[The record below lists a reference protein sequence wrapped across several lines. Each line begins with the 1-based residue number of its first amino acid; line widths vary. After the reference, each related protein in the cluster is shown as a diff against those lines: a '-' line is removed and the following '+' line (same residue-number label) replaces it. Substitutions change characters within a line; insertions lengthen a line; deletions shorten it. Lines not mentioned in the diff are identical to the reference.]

1 MSNGCAQEDMELA
14 RGIARNDPASVTAFF
29 NAYHNGVYQYML
41 CLTNNVEDAEDLTQD
56 SILKAKNHIRSYR
69 GESGLKTWV
78 HRVAFHTF
86 THWNRKRHPRAIL
99 STELCANEDSYSQVE
114 ATQALLAALSQLNP
128 ALAQPLVLQEINC
141 FSVDEIARVL
151 EIPTGTVKSRL
162 SAARQRLKQILG
174 ENHVESR

>member
-1 MSNGCAQEDMELA
+1 MSYGCAQEDLEFA
-14 RGIARNDPASVTAFF
+14 RGIARNDPACVTAFF
-29 NAYHNGVYQYML
+29 NAYHHGVYRYML

-56 SILKAKNHIRSYR
+56 SILKAKSRIRSYR

-86 THWNRKRHPRAIL
+86 THWNRKQHPRARL
-99 STELCANEDSYSQVE
+99 SPHLRSGEESYGQVD
-114 ATQALLAALSQLNP
+114 ATQSLLSALAQINP
-128 ALAQPLVLQEINC
+128 ALAQPLVLYEINS

-151 EIPTGTVKSRL
+151 EIPVGTVKSRL
-162 SAARQRLKQILG
+162 SAARERLKQILG